1 MNGEG
6 HFYTANEY
14 EKGIIDSTMSW
25 TYEGVAFQ
33 VYSHEQVLPEVNT
46 VAVKRYVNTESNIH
60 LYSTSSYE
68 QSILNASPEWIY
80 EGIAWYG
87 ETVW

>member
-1 MNGEG
+1 MNGNG
-6 HFYTANEY
+6 HFYTVNEH

-25 TYEGVAFQ
+25 TEEGVAFQ
-33 VYSHEQVLPEVNT
+33 VYSHEKVLPEVNT
-46 VAVKRYVNTESNIH
+46 VAVKRYLNTESNIH

-87 ETVW
+87 ETV